1 MPHTSHHPPCNADCR
16 GGVFATRRFPRPSPI
31 IRANHTRNPTV
42 FIAMRC
48 FGSATRFLNRDAAR
62 HVATKTVGSTLI
74 GGRRGW
80 QGMRDAE
87 GSAGRKAQCGENRR
101 VWWGTMGGGIF
112 AKTAKTPPLQSALA
126 GIALRSKCHCR
137 HHAPTMP
144 PRDTRGCYND
154 AARVGGHLVGS

>member
-1 MPHTSHHPPCNADCR
+1 VVGNPQIEGKSEIEIRQTLGEPKGKKIVVERIYTDKNPQEAMGGGSKGGRDATNAPP
-16 GGVFATRRFPRPSPI
+16 RRPRRDAI
-31 IRANHTRNPTV
+31 NRDAAVIERDA
-42 FIAMRC
+42 
-48 FGSATRFLNRDAAR
+48 GLGRDAAR

-74 GGRRGW
+74 GDRRGW

-126 GIALRSKCHCR
+126 GGALGSK
-137 HHAPTMP
+137 
-144 PRDTRGCYND
+144 
-154 AARVGGHLVGS
+154 

>member
-87 GSAGRKAQCGENRR
+87 GSAGRKARCGENRR

-112 AKTAKTPPLQSALA
+112 AKTAKTPPLQSALRGYHCDPNA
-126 GIALRSKCHCR
+126 RPSLRL
-137 HHAPTMP
+137 HAHTKP
-144 PRDTRGCYND
+144 PREPLGCYND
-154 AARVGGHLVGS
+154 AARVGGHS